1 MESHGIWRTQKS
13 ENPASSHLCLS
24 DSWSSWNSPFSSSLW
39 PLNWRSEDVCFTAL
53 ASIWSNIFTNSNEKK
68 TCVLLCLLCIFKF
81 QTLTC
86 QNFWIFYFTS
96 RLTPYECVVNV
107 CIQRWFLIQ
116 NWTIRLC
123 TPQIIHLVCPPKF
136 CISIVINFSWDDC
149 NPQEKLKTKDVQN
162 FGGKRTKC
170 IVGDVKMANWETGV
184 PGWNPLAARRK
195 LTANSHI

>member
-1 MESHGIWRTQKS
+1 MFI
-13 ENPASSHLCLS
+13 
-24 DSWSSWNSPFSSSLW
+24 
-39 PLNWRSEDVCFTAL
+39 
-53 ASIWSNIFTNSNEKK
+53 I
-68 TCVLLCLLCIFKF
+68 LLCLLCIFKF

-116 NWTIRLC
+116 NWTISLC
-123 TPQIIHLVCPPKF
+123 TPPIIHLVCPPKF

-149 NPQEKLKTKDVQN
+149 NPQEKLKTKDVQS
-162 FGGKRTKC
+162 FGGKQTKC

-184 PGWNPLAARRK
+184 PGWNPLAAKEKTNSK
-195 LTANSHI
+195 LPHIASTPKFESGPNRWAARALTT